1 MEKSTN
7 ETQDIIEKAIWKFLE
22 QNRELILRRLLGDG
36 SLDIQ
41 TGKVRLRMLDDGTGK
56 IVFERLR

>member
-36 SLDIQ
+36 ALDIQ
-41 TGKVRLRMLDDGTGK
+41 TGKVRQILTDDGTGK
-56 IVFERLR
+56 IVFERLE

>member
-1 MEKSTN
+1 MEKSIN
-7 ETQDIIEKAIWKFLE
+7 DTQDVIEKAIWKFLE

-41 TGKVRLRMLDDGTGK
+41 TGKVRLRMMDDGTGK
-56 IVFERLR
+56 IVFERL